1 MSYLPA
7 DDKARKGLPLFKQ
20 ITRYFPKALREIT
33 KVSVVNNVRYNP
45 DREPTNINWNRPL
58 STDQLGSLFRH
69 LLEYEVDGKVFDLVP
84 SDVAKKTGITQVY
97 VLAEAAWRSLA
108 ALELEIEK
116 QEASAL
122 VEKSTKLPQT
132 TGFPAP
138 FPLQNVYDDSTGSGV
153 DISAGHAQAGRPP
166 TKPAKPASLPNA
178 YDDSARPSMQAEYL
192 KGVSDRWC
200 LNP

>member
-45 DREPTNINWNRPL
+45 DREPTDINWNRPL
-58 STDQLGSLFRH
+58 SADQLGSLFRH
-69 LLEYEVDGKVFDLVP
+69 LLEHEVDGKVFDLVP

-122 VEKSTKLPQT
+122 VEKPSGPLV
-132 TGFPAP
+132 GAWVDDAP
-138 FPLQNVYDDSTGSGV
+138 TVQWPNEP
-153 DISAGHAQAGRPP
+153 DIIVG
-166 TKPAKPASLPNA
+166 L
-178 YDDSARPSMQAEYL
+178 
-192 KGVSDRWC
+192 DRWR

>member
-84 SDVAKKTGITQVY
+84 SDVAKKTGITM
-97 VLAEAAWRSLA
+97 LGR
-108 ALELEIEK
+108 
-116 QEASAL
+116 ASGRHYL
-122 VEKSTKLPQT
+122 LF
-132 TGFPAP
+132 TGAQRILRTAP
-138 FPLQNVYDDSTGSGV
+138 
-153 DISAGHAQAGRPP
+153 RP
-166 TKPAKPASLPNA
+166 TAIA
-178 YDDSARPSMQAEYL
+178 
-192 KGVSDRWC
+192 
-200 LNP
+200 